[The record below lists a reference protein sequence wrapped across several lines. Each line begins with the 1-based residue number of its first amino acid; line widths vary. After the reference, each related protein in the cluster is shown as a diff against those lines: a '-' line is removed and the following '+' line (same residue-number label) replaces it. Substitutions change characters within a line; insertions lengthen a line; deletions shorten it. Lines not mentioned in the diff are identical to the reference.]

1 MSAIPLVSAVTK
13 PLAPG
18 VAGCLAGRRRRASRP
33 TCDTRA
39 VQDGSAA
46 PGPAGAFDE
55 NTKAATRR
63 ELFNGISSR
72 YDVLNDALSLGQHR
86 VWKRAAVQW
95 ARPPAGGAA
104 LDVCTGS
111 GDMAFELARAVGP
124 DGDVTALDFAPGL
137 LARARGRDEAAS
149 PAAARRRAP
158 IAWVEGDAMALPFP
172 AASFD
177 AATMGY
183 GLRNVASPAC
193 ALAELRR
200 VLRPG
205 ARAAVLDFN
214 NPREAPVVDAI
225 QSLALDRVVV
235 PVATASGLRDE
246 YAYLRPSI
254 EAFATARRVARLG
267 RG

>member
-1 MSAIPLVSAVTK
+1 
-13 PLAPG
+13 
-18 VAGCLAGRRRRASRP
+18 
-33 TCDTRA
+33 
-39 VQDGSAA
+39 
-46 PGPAGAFDE
+46 
-55 NTKAATRR
+55 
-63 ELFNGISSR
+63 
-72 YDVLNDALSLGQHR
+72 
-86 VWKRAAVQW
+86 
-95 ARPPAGGAA
+95 
-104 LDVCTGS
+104 
-111 GDMAFELARAVGP
+111 
-124 DGDVTALDFAPGL
+124 
-137 LARARGRDEAAS
+137 
-149 PAAARRRAP
+149 
-158 IAWVEGDAMALPFP
+158 MALPFP